1 MMKVSARNQFKGTV
15 SEVRPGSVYTEV
27 LVRLQGEDT
36 LVAMVTKESAE
47 LLAIQPGKAVIAM
60 IKAPHVILVTD
71 FGGYRISAR
80 NQLQGKVT
88 QVKHGAINSE
98 VDIELKGGERVAA
111 TVTNESVESLNLREG
126 QPVTAVFKAG
136 SVILAVAD

>member
-1 MMKVSARNQFKGTV
+1 MKVSARNQFKGLV

-27 LVRLQGEDT
+27 LIQLKGGDT
-36 LVAMVTKESAE
+36 LVATVTKESAAS
-47 LLAIQPGKAVIAM
+47 LAIEAGKEVIAM

-80 NQLQGKVT
+80 NQLEGKVVE
-88 QVKHGAINSE
+88 VKPGAINSE
-98 VDIELKGGERVAA
+98 VDIELKGGETVAA
-111 TVTNESVESLNLREG
+111 TVTNESVDALDLRQG

-136 SVILAVAD
+136 SVILAVAA

>member
-1 MMKVSARNQFKGTV
+1 MKVSARNQFKGTV
-15 SEVRPGSVYTEV
+15 AEVRAGSVYTEV
-27 LVRLQGEDT
+27 LVRLKGGAT

-47 LLAIQPGKAVIAM
+47 SLAIAPGKEVIAM
-60 IKAPHVILVTD
+60 IKAPHVILITD

-88 QVKHGAINSE
+88 QVKPGAINSE
-98 VDIELKGGERVAA
+98 VDVALDAGETMAA
-111 TVTNESVESLNLREG
+111 TVTNESVESLGLHEG
-126 QPVTAVFKAG
+126 QSVTAVFKAG

>member
-1 MMKVSARNQFKGTV
+1 MKVSARNQFAGTV
-15 SEVRPGSVYTEV
+15 SEIRTGSVYSEIH
-27 LVRLQGEDT
+27 VRLKGGSVI
-36 LVAMVTKESAE
+36 VAMITKESEKSLGISAG
-47 LLAIQPGKAVIAM
+47 ADVIAL

-80 NQLQGKVT
+80 NQLEGTVT
-88 QVKHGAINSE
+88 QVRAGAINSE
-98 VDIELKGGERVAA
+98 VDIELEGGETVAA
-111 TVTNESVESLNLREG
+111 TVTNESIETLGLRPG

>member
-1 MMKVSARNQFKGTV
+1 MKVSARNQFEGTV
-15 SEVRPGSVYTEV
+15 SEVRSGSVYTEV
-27 LVRLQGEDT
+27 LVRLKGGDT
-36 LVAMVTKESAE
+36 LVATVTKESAE
-47 LLAIQPGKAVIAM
+47 ALAIQAGKDVIAM

-88 QVKHGAINSE
+88 QVKPGAINSE
-98 VDIELKGGERVAA
+98 VDVELNGGETVVA
-111 TVTNESVESLNLREG
+111 TVTNESVEALGLREG

-136 SVILAVAD
+136 SVILAVAE